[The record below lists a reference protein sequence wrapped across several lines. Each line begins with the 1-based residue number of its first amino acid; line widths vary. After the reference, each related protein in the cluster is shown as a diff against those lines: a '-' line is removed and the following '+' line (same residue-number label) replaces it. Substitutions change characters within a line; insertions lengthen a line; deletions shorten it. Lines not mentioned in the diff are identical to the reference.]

1 VQLDFP
7 YHFDARGRTAS
18 ADDPKHIRDL
28 IECLLFTAFGERVN
42 RPTLGSGMLQLV
54 FAPNGD
60 QLAAATQAQVQ
71 GALQQWLGDRIAV
84 EAVNVANDDATL
96 RVTIQYV
103 IRSTQQRDVASF
115 PSGEG

>member
-1 VQLDFP
+1 MQLDYP

-71 GALQQWLGDRIAV
+71 GALQQWLGDRIAI
-84 EAVNVANDDATL
+84 EAVTVENEDATL
-96 RVTIQYV
+96 RVRIQYV
-103 IRSTQQRDVASF
+103 IRSTQRREVAQFTPGGS
-115 PSGEG
+115 